1 MQITKWYDK
10 AQFVYKSKK
19 GTIREVVI
27 EAISS
32 DANLSGANLRGANLR
47 DANLRDA
54 NLSGAEFM
62 HVRFYGKGGSTKITK
77 TQVEA
82 FHAALGVV
90 VTD

>member
-1 MQITKWYDK
+1 MKITKWYDET
-10 AQFVYKSKK
+10 QVVYESKK
-19 GTIREVVI
+19 ETIREVVI

-32 DANLSGANLRGANLR
+32 HTNLS
-47 DANLRDA
+47 D
-54 NLSGAEFM
+54 AEFM